1 MVKRKSTRNRNQGS
15 RLLGSRKKGRGL
27 WDTIKDSKI
36 ISGAASHIPFL
47 GPIAGSLLGAFGL
60 GHKRGR
66 GHSNALVMPYRGF
79 GAVNGRIDGSIGA
92 SNVGRV
98 KF

>member
-1 MVKRKSTRNRNQGS
+1 MPKRK
-15 RLLGSRKKGRGL
+15 SRKKGRGL

-60 GHKRGR
+60 GHKRGGGPR
-66 GHSNALVMPYRGF
+66 VNSYRGM
-79 GAVNGRIDGSIGA
+79 GAVNGRIDRSIGA

>member
-1 MVKRKSTRNRNQGS
+1 MVKRKKSTH
-15 RLLGSRKKGRGL
+15 KKGKGL
-27 WDTIKDSKI
+27 WDTIKNSKI
-36 ISGAASHIPFL
+36 ISGAASHIPIL
-47 GPIAGSLLGAFGL
+47 GPLAGSLLGAFGL
-60 GHKRGR
+60 GHSQRSSRGT
-66 GHSNALVMPYRGF
+66 SMPYRGM

>member
-1 MVKRKSTRNRNQGS
+1 MVKRKKSTH
-15 RLLGSRKKGRGL
+15 KKGKGL
-27 WDTIKDSKI
+27 WDTIKDSKV
-36 ISGAASHIPFL
+36 ISGAASHVPMV
-47 GPIAGSLLGAFGL
+47 GPLLGSLLGAFGL

-66 GHSNALVMPYRGF
+66 GHSNSLVRPYRGM

>member
-1 MVKRKSTRNRNQGS
+1 MPKRKS
-15 RLLGSRKKGRGL
+15 SRKKGKGL

-66 GHSNALVMPYRGF
+66 GPASQNALVNSYGGPMVLPYRGM

-92 SNVGRV
+92 SNVERV

>member
-1 MVKRKSTRNRNQGS
+1 MVKRKKSTH
-15 RLLGSRKKGRGL
+15 KKHGRGL
-27 WDTIKDSKI
+27 WDTVKDSKV
-36 ISGAASHIPFL
+36 ISGAASHIPMV
-47 GPIAGSLLGAFGL
+47 GPILGSLLGAFGL
-60 GHKRGR
+60 GHKRGSGPR
-66 GHSNALVMPYRGF
+66 TMPYRGF

>member
-1 MVKRKSTRNRNQGS
+1 MAKR
-15 RLLGSRKKGRGL
+15 RKQRKQKRGAGL

-60 GHKRGR
+60 GHGARI
-66 GHSNALVMPYRGF
+66 MPYRGM
-79 GAVNGRIDGSIGA
+79 GATSGRIDGSIGV

>member
-1 MVKRKSTRNRNQGS
+1 MPKRKKS
-15 RLLGSRKKGRGL
+15 SRKKHGNGL

-66 GHSNALVMPYRGF
+66 GANVTALAGPRTMPYRGM

>member
-1 MVKRKSTRNRNQGS
+1 MPKRKKSHT
-15 RLLGSRKKGRGL
+15 RKKHGAGL

-36 ISGAASHIPFL
+36 ISGAASHIPIL
-47 GPIAGSLLGAFGL
+47 GPLAGSLLGAFGL

-66 GHSNALVMPYRGF
+66 GPASRSALVQPYRGM

>member
-1 MVKRKSTRNRNQGS
+1 MPKRKKS
-15 RLLGSRKKGRGL
+15 SRKKHGAGL

-60 GHKRGR
+60 GHKKGN
-66 GHSNALVMPYRGF
+66 GHRMTTYGTALAGPRTMPYRGM

>member
-1 MVKRKSTRNRNQGS
+1 MPKRKKS
-15 RLLGSRKKGRGL
+15 SRKKHGAGL

-66 GHSNALVMPYRGF
+66 GHSNSLVTSYGGPRVMPYRGM

>member
-1 MVKRKSTRNRNQGS
+1 MPRKRKSH
-15 RLLGSRKKGRGL
+15 KKGRGL

-36 ISGAASHIPFL
+36 ISGAASHIPIL
-47 GPIAGSLLGAFGL
+47 GPLAGSLLGAFGL
-60 GHKRGR
+60 G
-66 GHSNALVMPYRGF
+66 NAQRRHYAGMG

>member
-1 MVKRKSTRNRNQGS
+1 MPKRKKS
-15 RLLGSRKKGRGL
+15 SRKKHGAGL

-60 GHKRGR
+60 GHKSGR
-66 GHSNALVMPYRGF
+66 GAKVMPYAQRSHEYRGF

>member
-1 MVKRKSTRNRNQGS
+1 MAKRRKQHKRKRGA
-15 RLLGSRKKGRGL
+15 GL

-47 GPIAGSLLGAFGL
+47 GPLAGSLLGAFGL
-60 GHKRGR
+60 GHGASGAR
-66 GHSNALVMPYRGF
+66 VMPYNPLYRGM
-79 GAVNGRIDGSIGA
+79 GAANGRIDGSIGV